1 MFGFAIT
8 SRCVSV
14 IMERHNY
21 ETLFLR
27 FIPGLKTYVSRHTDS
42 RDVTWLSLLYLVHF
56 QFVQYPRRGQYSIS
70 ANGQPVFQTEY
81 SMRKALGRASS
92 DTLLRNRQDLISES
106 SHPLSDGGNYV
117 DAISRCD
124 MGVCP
129 ASVSNEQ
136 NLLRLVDRLGLYS
149 YTMFNCDRS
158 PKA

>member
-1 MFGFAIT
+1 
-8 SRCVSV
+8 
-14 IMERHNY
+14 
-21 ETLFLR
+21 
-27 FIPGLKTYVSRHTDS
+27 
-42 RDVTWLSLLYLVHF
+42 
-56 QFVQYPRRGQYSIS
+56 
-70 ANGQPVFQTEY
+70 
-81 SMRKALGRASS
+81 MRKALGRASS